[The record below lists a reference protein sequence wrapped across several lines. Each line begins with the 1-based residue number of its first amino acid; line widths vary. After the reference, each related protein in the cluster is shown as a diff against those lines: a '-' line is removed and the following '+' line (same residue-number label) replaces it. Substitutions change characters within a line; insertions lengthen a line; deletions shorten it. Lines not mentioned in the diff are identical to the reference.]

1 MVLICEEH
9 LCVEDLRGLVKSGSE
24 NEGARF
30 TVQIC
35 NDVRKVTVALF
46 KYDFPDISS
55 LRGLPERVSEMHTPP
70 LQLLWVV

>member
-1 MVLICEEH
+1 M
-9 LCVEDLRGLVKSGSE
+9 KSGSE
-24 NEGARF
+24 YEGARL
-30 TVQIC
+30 TMQIC